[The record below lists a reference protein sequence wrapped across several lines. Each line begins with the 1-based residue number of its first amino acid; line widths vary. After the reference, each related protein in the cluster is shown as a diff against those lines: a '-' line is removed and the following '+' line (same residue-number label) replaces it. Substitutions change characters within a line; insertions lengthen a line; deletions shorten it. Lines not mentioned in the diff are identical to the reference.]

1 MIRYFRLPLDF
12 LLFSN
17 IFISLGA
24 AAQGLVTYHLLGF
37 AINWYIIGCLFFST
51 IVSYNF
57 SILIQKPKNPQ
68 NSEYRRVRW
77 IFAHYKLNLA
87 ITVLAALALMPCF
100 FELGFKPQVLLVFL
114 GIISIG
120 YSTPLFSTGGAKYGL
135 RNIPG
140 LKLLLIALV
149 WALSSVWLPYLEI
162 AANQQINLSKPD
174 LFILIFKRLLFVTA
188 ITIPFDIRDMLQDT
202 KYKLKTIATVY
213 GEKKAYLFCQ
223 ILLVV
228 YLILLFFFRSG
239 GFNIDFFALT
249 LTIILTA
256 WLIFKS
262 KWEKNEYYYFFYLDG
277 TLILQY
283 VVLLFFNLIS

>member
-1 MIRYFRLPLDF
+1 MIKYFRQPLDF

-37 AINWYIIGCLFFST
+37 DINWFVIGCLFFST

-68 NSEYRRVRW
+68 LSEYRRVRW
-77 IFAHYKLNLA
+77 IFNHYKMNVG
-87 ITVLAALALMPCF
+87 ITVFAALALIPCF
-100 FELGFKPQVLLVFL
+100 LELHLKAQILLVIL

-120 YSTPLFSTGGAKYGL
+120 YSTPLFSIGKTKHGL

-140 LKLLLIALV
+140 LKLFLIALV
-149 WALSSVWLPYLEI
+149 WALSSVWFPYVEFI
-162 AANQQINLSKPD
+162 ATHQTNTNVLD
-174 LFILIFKRLLFVTA
+174 LILLIIKRLLFVTA
-188 ITIPFDIRDMLQDT
+188 ITIPCDIRDMLQDS

-223 ILLVV
+223 ILLITYFFLSV
-228 YLILLFFFRSG
+228 LFPSAG
-239 GFNIDFFALT
+239 LNLDFYGLSS
-249 LTIILTA
+249 TIFLTA

-277 TLILQY
+277 TLVLQY
-283 VVLLFFNLIS
+283 VLLLLFNLI

>member
-1 MIRYFRLPLDF
+1 MIKYLRQPLDF
-12 LLFSN
+12 ILFSN

-37 AINWYIIGCLFFST
+37 DINWFVIGCLFFST

-68 NSEYRRVRW
+68 LSEYRRVRW
-77 IFAHYKLNLA
+77 IFNHYKMNVG
-87 ITVLAALALMPCF
+87 ITVFAALALIPCF
-100 FELGFKPQVLLVFL
+100 LELHLKAQILLVIL

-120 YSTPLFSTGGAKYGL
+120 YSTPLFSIGKTKHGL

-140 LKLLLIALV
+140 LKLLLISLV
-149 WALSSVWLPYLEI
+149 WALSSVWFPYVEL
-162 AANQQINLSKPD
+162 NKDDKINIHNWEL
-174 LFILIFKRLLFVTA
+174 LVLILKRLLFVTA
-188 ITIPFDIRDMLQDT
+188 ITIPFDIRDMLQDS

-223 ILLVV
+223 FLLIT
-228 YLILLFFFRSG
+228 YLLLSVLFPKG
-239 GFNIDFFALT
+239 GYNLDFYGLSF
-249 LTIILTA
+249 TIVLTA

-262 KWEKNEYYYFFYLDG
+262 KWKKNEYYYFFYLDG
-277 TLILQY
+277 TLVLQY
-283 VVLLFFNLIS
+283 VLLLLFNLI

>member
-1 MIRYFRLPLDF
+1 MIKYLRQPLDF

-24 AAQGLVTYHLLGF
+24 AAQGLVTYHLIGYP
-37 AINWYIIGCLFFST
+37 INWYIIGCLFFST

-57 SILIQKPKNPQ
+57 SILIQKPKNPE

-77 IFAHYKLNLA
+77 IFGHYKINLT
-87 ITVLAALALMPCF
+87 ITIFSALVLIPCF
-100 FELGFKPQVLLVFL
+100 FGLHLKAQILLMILGV
-114 GIISIG
+114 ISIG
-120 YSTPLFSTGGAKYGL
+120 YSTPLFSIGKTKHGL

-140 LKLLLIALV
+140 LKLFLIALV
-149 WALSSVWLPYLEI
+149 WALSSVWFPYVELNNTHKVNISNWELI
-162 AANQQINLSKPD
+162 L
-174 LFILIFKRLLFVTA
+174 LIFKRLLFVSA
-188 ITIPFDIRDMLQDT
+188 ITIPFDIRDMLQDS

-223 ILLVV
+223 ILL
-228 YLILLFFFRSG
+228 ILYFFLSVLFPSDG
-239 GFNIDFFALT
+239 LNLDFYGLSS
-249 LTIILTA
+249 TIFLTA

-262 KWEKNEYYYFFYLDG
+262 KWEKNEYYYFLYLDG

-283 VVLLFFNLIS
+283 VLLLIFNLA